1 MRRLLATLTTLLV
14 LPLASPAYAGPRE
27 DKRDVD
33 RRLAAARDTMEG
45 ATRRARTAIA
55 SYDRATAALPAARR
69 AAAEARGL
77 VVAAEAAAKQARREA
92 DAARRRYRSATLAYQ
107 RSQRAV
113 DAARDDVGRLVAEAY
128 KGQSVM
134 RLNAVLAARSPS
146 ELADRI
152 GWLDTV
158 ARHRRDA
165 LDRVTRE
172 RLTARQRQNTA
183 DAARRR
189 ADAADSAAR
198 RTLGQARQAQRTADD
213 AVRQVGDL
221 VGVRE
226 RARDVAEQERDRS
239 LANYRDLRDQSAR
252 IAARIRAASGGQ
264 RRGGSGSGS
273 GGTVHDS
280 GAYFRT
286 PVAGAYKS
294 SDYGWRFDP
303 YYHVSQLHAGVDLA
317 VGAGTPIHAGA
328 AGRVVYA
335 GWNGGYGNYTCLLH
349 GTYRGQSLSSCYA
362 HQSSIGV
369 GYGQWVGRGQY
380 IGRVGSTGAST
391 GPHLHFEVR
400 LDGNPVQPL
409 GWLPGC
415 LC

>member
-1 MRRLLATLTTLLV
+1 MRRRVLAVLTTLAV
-14 LPLASPAYAGPRE
+14 LPGLLAAPAYAGPRE

-45 ATRRARTAIA
+45 ATRRAQDAIA
-55 SYDRATAALPAARR
+55 AYDQATADLPAARR
-69 AAAEARGL
+69 AAAEARGV
-77 VVAAEAAAKQARREA
+77 VVAAEAAARQARRKA
-92 DAARRRYRSATLAYQ
+92 DAARQRYRRATTAYH
-107 RSQRAV
+107 RAQRAV
-113 DAARDDVGRLVAEAY
+113 DTARDDVGRLVAGAY
-128 KGQSVM
+128 KGQSAM
-134 RLNAVLAARSPS
+134 SLNVVLTAKTPND
-146 ELADRI
+146 LADRL
-152 GWLDTV
+152 GWLDTI
-158 ARHRRDA
+158 AKQRQRA

-172 RLTARQRQNTA
+172 RLAARQRQNTA
-183 DAARRR
+183 DATRRR
-189 ADAADSAAR
+189 ADSAAADAR
-198 RTLGQARQAQRTADD
+198 RTIGQARQAQHDADT

-221 VGVRE
+221 VDTRQRS
-226 RARDVAEQERDRS
+226 RAVAEQERDAS
-239 LANYRDLRDQSAR
+239 LANYRDLREQSER
-252 IAARIRAASGGQ
+252 IARQIRRAAAGNGPPSGAT
-264 RRGGSGSGS
+264 
-273 GGTVHDS
+273 TVRDA

-294 SDYGWRFDP
+294 SDYGWRYDP

-317 VGAGTPIHAGA
+317 VGAGTPVHAGA

-349 GTYRGQSLSSCYA
+349 GSYQGRSLSSCYA

-369 GYGQWVGRGQY
+369 SYGQWVGRGQY

-400 LDGNPVQPL
+400 LDGSPVQPL